1 MGMAIIIENVTLK
14 HFMKSMGE
22 CNVHFQNFQIWPF
35 VCACIVFLGKD
46 FKVLKMPWEARVS
59 NFRNAFKSKEE
70 TEIQHL
76 SRIHL
81 HESFIFLCIY
91 SNASIPMFQYIY
103 LYHFTPK
110 FLK

>member
-1 MGMAIIIENVTLK
+1 MAMAIIIENVTLK

-59 NFRNAFKSKEE
+59 NFRNAFKSKEK

-76 SRIHL
+76 SRMHL
-81 HESFIFLCIY
+81 HESLFFC
-91 SNASIPMFQYIY
+91 AFIPMRQFPCFNLFIPF
-103 LYHFTPK
+103 HT
-110 FLK
+110 